1 MKGRGGAAK
10 WTKLASTEELAALQ
24 VPPDYI
30 RCRLHSTTM
39 GTAHMYKAVQIVQPM
54 HRALGVTKSADTEE
68 GLK

>member
-1 MKGRGGAAK
+1 MKGRGSAAK
-10 WTKLASTEELAALQ
+10 WTKLASTEELAAFQ

-30 RCRLHSTTM
+30 HSTTM

-54 HRALGVTKSADTEE
+54 HRALGATKSADTEE